1 MSPSGPLEPGSWACK
16 VIEGARGGCGCC
28 NEGAYAGVDGG
39 CGERGLLRCCALVS
53 HLCTWRGASK
63 VSLPPHQPMSGEGR
77 RRPGLFGISTTGGG
91 LHSSGRLRGATLAE
105 QALTLSPPL
114 WHPTQ
119 SGVTN
124 TVSDRRT
131 RLPSRTRHITP
142 TRPSAAGAHPTTAS
156 NATSGEEASTG
167 KETMGSF
174 QHDQALSSGQF
185 S

>member
-16 VIEGARGGCGCC
+16 GIEGARGGRGCC

-53 HLCTWRGASK
+53 HLCTGRGASK
-63 VSLPPHQPMSGEGR
+63 VSLPPHQPMPGEGR
-77 RRPGLFGISTTGGG
+77 RRPGFFGIRTTGGG
-91 LHSSGRLRGATLAE
+91 LHNRGRPWRAALAE
-105 QALTLSPPL
+105 QALTLHPPL
-114 WHPTQ
+114 LAPNPVRCDQH
-119 SGVTN
+119 GVRSTN
-124 TVSDRRT
+124 
-131 RLPSRTRHITP
+131 PIAEPTRHITP

-174 QHDQALSSGQF
+174 QHDQALSSRQF